1 MSKIKKITALVIG
14 MMMLLTMVSC
24 SKQPSELPEGMA
36 LLESDAADFLFY
48 YPQGWTADRNDGM
61 LSAYVSPVDRSNV
74 SVTSFPADWDTNT
87 LDDYLTKSAYFDDLK
102 ATFSDFE
109 MITDGEETTLGG
121 VPARQYVFTATAAGE
136 SYKFRQIMAFLG
148 NYVYVMTYT
157 STADTF
163 DAHTDEVN
171 RVVEEFRFK

>member
-1 MSKIKKITALVIG
+1 MRNIKKITALVIVLI
-14 MMMLLTMVSC
+14 MLLTMASC
-24 SKQPSELPEGMA
+24 SKKDPELPEGMA
-36 LLESDAADFLFY
+36 LLESDAVDFLFY

-61 LSAYVSPVDRSNV
+61 VSAYVSPVDRSNV
-74 SVTSFPADWDTNT
+74 SVTSFPADWDTT
-87 LDDYLTKSAYFDDLK
+87 ALDDYLTKTAYFDDLK
-102 ATFSDFE
+102 ATLPDLE

-121 VPARQYVFTATAAGE
+121 IPARQYVFTATAAGE

-163 DAHTDEVN
+163 DSHTDEVN
-171 RVVEEFRFK
+171 RVVEEFRFR